1 MTYIVVLLI
10 PNFIDKKQAIEIH
23 DDLIAEFGGSLG
35 LRDEGLFESAL
46 AQPQASFFG
55 ELLHPTIAEQ
65 AAAYLF
71 HICKNHPFID
81 GNKRAGL
88 GVMEAFLI
96 LNGHSL
102 AISDDELYS
111 LVLDVAESKIDKP
124 QLIEVIRQNLI
135 SIPAKNEG

>member
-1 MTYIVVLLI
+1 LLI
-10 PNFIDKKQAIEIH
+10 PSFIDKEQAIEIH

-35 LRDEGLFESAL
+35 LRDEGLLESAL

-71 HICKNHPFID
+71 HLCKNHPFID
-81 GNKRAGL
+81 GNKRAAL

-96 LNGHSL
+96 LNGYELS
-102 AISDDELYS
+102 ASDDEVYS
-111 LVLDVAESKIDKP
+111 LVLDVAESKIDKT
-124 QLIEVIRQNLI
+124 QLIEEIRQSLI
-135 SIPAKNEG
+135 STASAGNGDSSSLG